1 MTYFYSTRSWNSQ
14 PQITQ
19 DQIDLWKHLAE
30 KKNWRIV
37 QLPNGFYQTEYKDTC
52 KCGTANCKCD
62 KDDNGTCCGQWN
74 DVTRR
79 ETIEGAEQAIDG
91 STEHYGKK
99 VEFLKGPK
107 VVKTF
112 E

>member
-1 MTYFYSTRSWNSQ
+1 MTIYYSTNSWSSQ
-14 PQITQ
+14 PQVSDETKK
-19 DQIDLWKHLAE
+19 LWEHVAE

-37 QLPNGFYQTEYKDTC
+37 QLPNGFLQTEYKSIDS
-52 KCGTANCKCD
+52 
-62 KDDNGTCCGQWN
+62 DDWI

-79 ETIEGAEQAIDG
+79 ETIDGAEQAIDA
-91 STEHYGKK
+91 SIEHYAKK
-99 VEFLKGPK
+99 LEFTKGPK

>member
-1 MTYFYSTRSWNSQ
+1 MTFLSTSRDFTSATR
-14 PQITQ
+14 P
-19 DQIDLWKHLAE
+19 DQRMINLWKHITE

-37 QLPNGFYQTEYKDTC
+37 QLPNGFLQTEYLHPDE
-52 KCGTANCKCD
+52 D
-62 KDDNGTCCGQWN
+62 EWI

-79 ETIEGAEQAIDG
+79 ETIAGAEQAIDA
-91 STEHYGKK
+91 SIEHYAKK
-99 VEFLKGPK
+99 LEFLQGPK